1 MKPTIDSDH
10 KKNCKD
16 GINRKYELSSILSS
30 ISDGIIIFDEYG
42 IIIDVNDSI
51 CEVLG
56 LDRYDLIQS
65 NLESHI
71 PKDRQYKVKKIMEI
85 LSRKKEAKGNLPLLN
100 GDNILYFDLVANKLI
115 DRSNLYITILRN
127 VTEKNV
133 LEQKVKKNSELYKD
147 LFIEAL
153 DAIVFWGNDGQVI
166 DANDSACKIFECHLD
181 ELKTRKL
188 DEFVPLKDEKYYQ
201 IVNTLK
207 STGSVRD
214 QLLFLMPNGQN
225 KILEFTSKLNAV
237 DGNNIIILRNVTER
251 YRMEEELRHSE
262 RKFRNIFEGAL
273 EGILLWNDKSEI
285 IDINESGVRMLG
297 LCKND
302 IIGKS
307 FYNFL
312 KYSNVV
318 EDEIHAKK
326 QVLLENGQIKGI
338 LPLKLK
344 SGKVKYF
351 EFSSK
356 HNVLL
361 NISLTVFK
369 DITEKLNMEEQLRKS
384 DTLNVIGQLAAGI
397 AHEIRNP
404 MTALKGFIQLLEDSF
419 KEEHSMYFSVIT
431 TELNRID
438 SIINEFLILAKPQA
452 VMFVEKD
459 VAKIMQETVDLLSA
473 QAVLHNVQFNM
484 VLGNEIPSIYCEP
497 NQLKKVFINIIK
509 NAIEVMPTG
518 GIITIIMKETDDHKV
533 HISIRDEGSGI
544 PDEKLKRLGE
554 PFYTTKERGTG
565 LGLMVTYKI
574 VEEHEGNIQV
584 ESELGVGTTFNIYL
598 PLKKGRK

>member
-16 GINRKYELSSILSS
+16 EINREYKLSNIFSS
-30 ISDGIIIFDEYG
+30 ISDGIIIFDQNG

-56 LDRYDLIQS
+56 IDRYDLIQS

-85 LSRKKEAKGNLPLLN
+85 LSRKNEAKGNLPLLN
-100 GDNILYFDLVANKLI
+100 GDNTLYFDLIANKLI
-115 DRSNLYITILRN
+115 DSNLYITILRN

-147 LFIEAL
+147 LFVEAL
-153 DAIVFWGNDGQVI
+153 DAIVFWDNDGQVI

-188 DEFVPLKDEKYYQ
+188 DEFVPLKDEKYYK

-285 IDINESGVRMLG
+285 IDINESGLRMLE
-297 LCKND
+297 LSKND
-302 IIGKS
+302 IVGKS
-307 FYNFL
+307 FFNFL

-318 EDEIHAKK
+318 EDEIYAKRK
-326 QVLLENGQIKGI
+326 VLLENGQIKGI
-338 LPLKLK
+338 LPLRLE
-344 SGKVKYF
+344 SGNVKYF

-369 DITEKLNMEEQLRKS
+369 DITDKLNMEEQLRKS

-598 PLKKGRK
+598 PLKKGNK